1 MENNNWDKNEWDKNE
16 WDKNEWQGKR
26 KNQVEYS
33 KTIVGVIIIIV
44 IIVWIIGGISYLC
57 GGKI

>member
-1 MENNNWDKNEWDKNE
+1 MENNNWDKND
-16 WDKNEWQGKR
+16 WQGKR

-33 KTIVGVIIIIV
+33 KTMVGVIIIII